1 MMDLGIIIA
10 IVGSAFGIIA
20 VTLSMFFWLRSE
32 ANADRRSYQDIARE
46 DRKDMLTLIRSIDME
61 IKDFHYRLL
70 KIEEKK

>member
-20 VTLSMFFWLRSE
+20 VTISMFFWLRAE

-46 DRKDMLTLIRSIDME
+46 DRKDMLTLIRSIEME
-61 IKDFHYRLL
+61 IKDFHHRLL